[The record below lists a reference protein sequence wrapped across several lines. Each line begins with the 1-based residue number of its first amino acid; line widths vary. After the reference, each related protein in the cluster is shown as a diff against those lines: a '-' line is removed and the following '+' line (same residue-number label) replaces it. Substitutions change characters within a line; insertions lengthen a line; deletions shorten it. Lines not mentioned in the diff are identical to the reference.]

1 MIVTLLVL
9 NLIRHLLWRHQ
20 SCIIHPYCISEKQ
33 LYYSFCFWR
42 NFLWWSSWRSS
53 GSWKNEEIFYA
64 RIIFVS
70 PLLSRVI
77 LISLSNMASCSLNPS
92 EQNFIFQKPWNF
104 IDWTFR
110 SSNICLGW
118 FFHFS
123 MTKNGL
129 ERTSSNFANSKFEN
143 IYQLY

>member
-9 NLIRHLLWRHQ
+9 NLLRHLLWRHQ
-20 SCIIHPYCISEKQ
+20 SCIIHPYCITEKQ

-42 NFLWWSSWRSS
+42 NFLWRSSWRSS
-53 GSWKNEEIFYA
+53 GSWENEEIFYA

-92 EQNFIFQKPWNF
+92 EIQTLKVLTFFQRP
-104 IDWTFR
+104 FR
-110 SSNICLGW
+110 MGNICLMMVSDMMVSDWTYQYALVWPGA
-118 FFHFS
+118 
-123 MTKNGL
+123 
-129 ERTSSNFANSKFEN
+129 NFIEF
-143 IYQLY
+143 